1 MPKTVFYPLLLL
13 VLSLLFS
20 PPAPVYAE
28 APSGPLTLRDCV
40 GIALARNPSVRTAA
54 ALIQAAREGVGEAQ
68 APYYPELGLQARY
81 GRFQT
86 HAFFPDWVRVPQG
99 SSPVVGPTNDWLGG
113 LRARY
118 ILYDFGEREARVRSA
133 RARQGVA
140 EEEGLRVSQ
149 DIILAVHHG
158 FFGLTSALEARKV
171 ADQNLERT
179 LDHLRLTRERKEAGA
194 VPKADVLRAQVEVSN
209 AELALVRAENLIRLA
224 RGQLNLSL
232 GRPVEQSTEISPGT
246 PTVFSPD
253 RIDLD
258 LAFRQ
263 AAASRPEIKAAF
275 QKIEHSKSKIQEAKS
290 AYGPRVRAEGSYG
303 WRDSDF
309 LPQDE
314 DWLVGVAIEWP
325 LFTGFARQHRLAQ
338 ARADLSR
345 EEAEAERLDQLVRQ
359 EVWNAHSRLRESYQA
374 LQTAD
379 VLVGDALESHR
390 LTRER
395 YEAGAGTIT
404 DLLDS
409 QAALARAQA
418 SQVEAGWDYQVAR
431 AQFKRATGT
440 LGPDE

>member
-1 MPKTVFYPLLLL
+1 
-13 VLSLLFS
+13 
-20 PPAPVYAE
+20 
-28 APSGPLTLRDCV
+28 V

-194 VPKADVLRAQVEVSN
+194 
-209 AELALVRAENLIRLA
+209 
-224 RGQLNLSL
+224 
-232 GRPVEQSTEISPGT
+232 
-246 PTVFSPD
+246 FS
-253 RIDLD
+253 R
-258 LAFRQ
+258 
-263 AAASRPEIKAAF
+263 
-275 QKIEHSKSKIQEAKS
+275 
-290 AYGPRVRAEGSYG
+290 
-303 WRDSDF
+303 
-309 LPQDE
+309 
-314 DWLVGVAIEWP
+314 
-325 LFTGFARQHRLAQ
+325 
-338 ARADLSR
+338 
-345 EEAEAERLDQLVRQ
+345 
-359 EVWNAHSRLRESYQA
+359 
-374 LQTAD
+374 
-379 VLVGDALESHR
+379 
-390 LTRER
+390 
-395 YEAGAGTIT
+395 
-404 DLLDS
+404 
-409 QAALARAQA
+409 
-418 SQVEAGWDYQVAR
+418 
-431 AQFKRATGT
+431 
-440 LGPDE
+440 